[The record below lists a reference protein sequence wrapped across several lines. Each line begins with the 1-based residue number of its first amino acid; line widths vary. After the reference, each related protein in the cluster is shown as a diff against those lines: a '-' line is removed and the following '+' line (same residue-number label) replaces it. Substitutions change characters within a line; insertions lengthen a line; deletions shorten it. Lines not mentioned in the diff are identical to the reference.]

1 VEREQG
7 FVGGDDVLAVRDRG
21 EDRVLRDAG
30 AADRFDDDLDGRI
43 GSRCDRVIDD
53 RDAGSD
59 DPARAFEV
67 ARTHPADFD
76 AAAGAARDLLAIAFE
91 NAVRSAADRAEPE
104 QPQLDG
110 RLRAQAWLERNEMM
124 S

>member
-1 VEREQG
+1 VEREQC

-21 EDRVLRDAG
+21 EDRILGDAG
-30 AADRFDDDLDGRI
+30 TADRLDDDLGRRI
-43 GSRCDRVIDD
+43 GDRSDRVIDD
-53 RDAGSD
+53 RDALAD
-59 DPARAFEV
+59 DPARAFQV
-67 ARTHPADFD
+67 ACADPGDLD
-76 AAAGAARDLLAIAFE
+76 AAAGAPRDLLAIPFE
-91 NAVRSAADRAEPE
+91 NAVRPAADRPEPE